1 MDIHPVSA
9 IQTRRALPELQPD
22 SRLDTLL
29 SRKKLLLFS
38 RVFYML
44 KVKTASYLKDDEMKN
59 SLAPFAA
66 MPVRNFFIER
76 ARAAVLQ
83 GHPLNLTERLLGIMA
98 LNRLL
103 ATRRLG
109 YKTQG
114 VIISDA
120 QVAYL
125 TEQLLDISPARA
137 ARAPIP
143 GMREKGGIFN
153 AKS

>member
-1 MDIHPVSA
+1 
-9 IQTRRALPELQPD
+9 
-22 SRLDTLL
+22 
-29 SRKKLLLFS
+29 
-38 RVFYML
+38 
-44 KVKTASYLKDDEMKN
+44 MKN
-59 SLAPFAA
+59 ALAPFTA

-103 ATRRLG
+103 AARRQG
-109 YKTQG
+109 YKTQASG
-114 VIISDA
+114 ISDA

-143 GMREKGGIFN
+143 GMQEKGGIFN